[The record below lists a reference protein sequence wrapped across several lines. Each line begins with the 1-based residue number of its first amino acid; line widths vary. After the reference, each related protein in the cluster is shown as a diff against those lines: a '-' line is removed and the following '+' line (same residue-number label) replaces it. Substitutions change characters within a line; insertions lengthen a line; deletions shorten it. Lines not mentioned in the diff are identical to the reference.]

1 MRYTILHELP
11 GRIRVH
17 CLEKGITA
25 ESARAIGAVLSTQ
38 DGILS
43 AVFSIR
49 TRNLVVT
56 YSRIAPRR
64 HVLALLDVLEPADWE
79 GFEEA
84 AGPQPPSFFEM
95 ALAGVSCTMFWHFLK
110 VLFLPIPVRY
120 ALTALEALPVVWKGA
135 KSVGN
140 GRLDIAVLDASA
152 LSVLAARRDFSAIR
166 TILWMFSAADSLEEW
181 TREQSRRDLAESLA
195 LRIDTVWVRT
205 AGGEVAKPIAGVV
218 PGDEVIIRTG
228 SVIPVDGLVVEGEAM
243 VNQSVLTG
251 ESLAVH
257 KRVGLSV
264 FAGTVLDEGS
274 LVVRAEKAADDTRLQ
289 SIVSFIEESEA
300 LKAGV
305 QSRAERMADGI
316 VPYSLGLALAVL
328 AVTRNPIRASAVLMV
343 DYSCAIRMATPL
355 TILTAISEGVKNGV
369 LIKGGKH
376 LETLAGADS
385 LVLDKTGTLT
395 CSRPS
400 VARVVA
406 FDGWTQKDVLRTA
419 ACIEEHFPHP
429 VGRAVV
435 RRADEEKLL
444 HRERHAKP
452 EYILAHGIVSRLDGK
467 QIIVGSGH
475 FVFDDLKIPRK
486 PDADVLARAEAERG
500 RSLLF
505 LAYDGNLVGLLAIED
520 PIRDDAAATLGLLR
534 QCGISDITML
544 TGDGQR
550 TAAAVAAV
558 LDIRDFHSGLL
569 PVDKANLIKEMQRN
583 GRTVVF
589 VGDGVNDS
597 PALSAAAVGVS
608 LKDGSDIA
616 REVAGVVL
624 ADGRLASLMTARM
637 LSELAI
643 RRVTRQF
650 GFIMGVNSLLI
661 FLGLFGAITPR
672 VAALLHNLATVL
684 VTANSVKGVLP
695 NWLRGKVIEMPEDAA
710 EAEQE
715 DTGELGGEASSRP
728 VTA

>member
-1 MRYTILHELP
+1 
-11 GRIRVH
+11 
-17 CLEKGITA
+17 
-25 ESARAIGAVLSTQ
+25 
-38 DGILS
+38 
-43 AVFSIR
+43 
-49 TRNLVVT
+49 
-56 YSRIAPRR
+56 
-64 HVLALLDVLEPADWE
+64 
-79 GFEEA
+79 
-84 AGPQPPSFFEM
+84 
-95 ALAGVSCTMFWHFLK
+95 
-110 VLFLPIPVRY
+110 
-120 ALTALEALPVVWKGA
+120 
-135 KSVGN
+135 
-140 GRLDIAVLDASA
+140 
-152 LSVLAARRDFSAIR
+152 
-166 TILWMFSAADSLEEW
+166 
-181 TREQSRRDLAESLA
+181 
-195 LRIDTVWVRT
+195 
-205 AGGEVAKPIAGVV
+205 
-218 PGDEVIIRTG
+218 
-228 SVIPVDGLVVEGEAM
+228 
-243 VNQSVLTG
+243 
-251 ESLAVH
+251 
-257 KRVGLSV
+257 
-264 FAGTVLDEGS
+264 
-274 LVVRAEKAADDTRLQ
+274 
-289 SIVSFIEESEA
+289 
-300 LKAGV
+300 
-305 QSRAERMADGI
+305 
-316 VPYSLGLALAVL
+316 
-328 AVTRNPIRASAVLMV
+328 
-343 DYSCAIRMATPL
+343 
-355 TILTAISEGVKNGV
+355 
-369 LIKGGKH
+369 
-376 LETLAGADS
+376 
-385 LVLDKTGTLT
+385 
-395 CSRPS
+395 
-400 VARVVA
+400 
-406 FDGWTQKDVLRTA
+406 
-419 ACIEEHFPHP
+419 
-429 VGRAVV
+429 
-435 RRADEEKLL
+435 
-444 HRERHAKP
+444 
-452 EYILAHGIVSRLDGK
+452 
-467 QIIVGSGH
+467 
-475 FVFDDLKIPRK
+475 
-486 PDADVLARAEAERG
+486 
-500 RSLLF
+500 
-505 LAYDGNLVGLLAIED
+505 AIED